1 MKKVKDTSKDC
12 YKNVVKYTKNKDYKI
27 ILDFLYTHKEG
38 FTNRELAQHTKIIT
52 STMSARINELLEAGY
67 IERINKRKCRIT
79 NITAYEVSLT
89 KEGIKYCNKL
99 KKVKILHNKIKNE
112 IKSIKNIL

>member
-12 YKNVVKYTKNKDYKI
+12 YKNVVQHSKTTLYKI

-67 IERINKRKCRIT
+67 IERLNKRKCRIT

-89 KEGIKYCNKL
+89 KEGEKYI
-99 KKVKILHNKIKNE
+99 KKVKKVLDKKTKI
-112 IKSIKNIL
+112 